1 MTDEHDYERRGD
13 REPVTVGE
21 IARWQMAHERRS
33 DREHRDIRDLITGL
47 DERTDK
53 LTIRVA
59 VIIGVSSVFW
69 AVMLAVAPFL
79 RAVLGIANG

>member
-1 MTDEHDYERRGD
+1 VTDVRHERRGD
-13 REPVTVGE
+13 HEPVTVGE
-21 IARWQMAHERRS
+21 VARWQMSHERRS
-33 DREHRDIRDLITGL
+33 DREHRDIRDLISGL

-69 AVMLAVAPFL
+69 AVLLAIAPFL
-79 RAVLGIANG
+79 RAVLGLSNG